1 MMAPKTP
8 STPLSSSTAPTTE
21 PRPSMSE
28 PANGAAP
35 AAGTGPMLD
44 LDVSGRVLVTENGI
58 EIVSAPE
65 GIRFELLPRDYEAK
79 LIPDDDKF
87 AVENLAKWEHGCFM
101 LRTTAGLV
109 ENDHARCTQG
119 RRPYSTFKL
128 ANSLIA
134 VDAGVL
140 DGPDAPMTWDKR
152 AVPDEKKYLDAWRK
166 EHTLRSAIK
175 VSSVP
180 HFRTL
185 ARTIGEA
192 RMKAGLAKLD
202 YGNQDIGGGLDQ
214 FWVRGDMRISAEQQL
229 AFVDKLAHG
238 TLAVSAKA
246 QQVVREISTLETK
259 GTRVLHGK
267 TGSGAGSDRTPTA
280 SAGGSAA
287 DPPSDYLVWQVG
299 WIEDGPTIVAYAAW
313 LEVNGGTF
321 DEARAKRDELLRATL
336 AELNAF

>member
-1 MMAPKTP
+1 MRSLLCLLIACG
-8 STPLSSSTAPTTE
+8 SS
-21 PRPSMSE
+21 
-28 PANGAAP
+28 
-35 AAGTGPMLD
+35 
-44 LDVSGRVLVTENGI
+44 
-58 EIVSAPE
+58 SAPE
-65 GIRFELLPRDYEAK
+65 QKEAPPTPNPAPIVAVDAVVAPK
-79 LIPDDDKF
+79 LS
-87 AVENLAKWEHGCFM
+87 AETLAKWEHGCFM

-202 YGNQDIGGGLDQ
+202 YGNQNIGGGLDK
-214 FWVRGDMRISAEQQL
+214 FWLSGDIRISAEQQL

-238 TLAVSAKA
+238 KLAVSAKA
-246 QQVVREISTLETK
+246 QEVVREISTLETK

-267 TGSGAGSDRTPTA
+267 TGSGPGNDNGPGA
-280 SAGGSAA
+280 
-287 DPPSDYLVWQVG
+287 DYLVWQVG
-299 WIEDGPTIVAYAAW
+299 WIEDGSTVVPYAAW
-313 LEVNGGTF
+313 VEVNGGSF
-321 DEARAKRDELLRATL
+321 DEARGKRDALLRATL

>member
-1 MMAPKTP
+1 M
-8 STPLSSSTAPTTE
+8 
-21 PRPSMSE
+21 
-28 PANGAAP
+28 
-35 AAGTGPMLD
+35 
-44 LDVSGRVLVTENGI
+44 
-58 EIVSAPE
+58 
-65 GIRFELLPRDYEAK
+65 LPRVYALPSVMRCLLACL
-79 LIPDDDKF
+79 LIACGSSESEKREPPKPAPIAPISID
-87 AVENLAKWEHGCFM
+87 APSLPTLSAETLAKWEHGCFM

-202 YGNQDIGGGLDQ
+202 YGNQNIGGGLDK
-214 FWVRGDMRISAEQQL
+214 FWLSGDIRISAEHQL

-238 TLAVSAKA
+238 KLAVSAKA
-246 QQVVREISTLETK
+246 QEVVREISTLETK

-267 TGSGAGSDRTPTA
+267 TGSGPGNDNGPGA
-280 SAGGSAA
+280 
-287 DPPSDYLVWQVG
+287 DYLVWQVG
-299 WIEDGPTIVAYAAW
+299 WIEDGSTVVPYAAW
-313 LEVNGGTF
+313 VEVNGGSF
-321 DEARAKRDELLRATL
+321 DEARGKRDARLRATL